1 MSPASLGTGVPLK
14 GAEFWCTFPRVSK
27 VPFAAPPGT
36 GRAKV
41 SRRTTI
47 EVTGPTGLTWT
58 VRRRL
63 FSVGMLPH
71 SSKAAL
77 GSADLFFES
86 GVPPVAGVFLLPFVL
101 PFLPLVLV
109 LRMLRLLPW
118 TIEARTYPW
127 GKKLP
132 PIVHAYEVRGKEEAE
147 RAMRDLAAGLASGD
161 GAPDIP
167 GTERVR

>member
-1 MSPASLGTGVPLK
+1 MVHVPAQLRLIDFASAEGPVR
-14 GAEFWCTFPRVSK
+14 GAAWRR
-27 VPFAAPPGT
+27 
-36 GRAKV
+36 GRAERSHGK
-41 SRRTTI
+41 TL
-47 EVTGPTGLTWT
+47 EVTGPNGLTWT

-71 SSKAAL
+71 SGKAAL

-86 GVPPVAGVFLLPFVL
+86 GVPPVAGVFLMPFVL

-127 GKKLP
+127 GKKRP
-132 PIVHAYEVRGKEEAE
+132 PIVHAYEVRGRDEAE
-147 RAMRDLAAGLASGD
+147 RAMRDLAAALAGSN
-161 GAPDIP
+161 GAPVVP
-167 GTERVR
+167 GAERVR